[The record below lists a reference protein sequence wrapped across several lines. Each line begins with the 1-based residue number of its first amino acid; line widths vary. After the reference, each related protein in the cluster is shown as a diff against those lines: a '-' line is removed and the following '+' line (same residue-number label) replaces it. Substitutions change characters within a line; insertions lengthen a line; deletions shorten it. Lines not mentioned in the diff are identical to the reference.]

1 MKTLRGR
8 VTLLASFKYSV
19 PPDIYLFRVNNENIK
34 TMGEICSN
42 LGINGTSEQRQ
53 NYVIDVFLMF
63 LLLILSRFFTLFR
76 CFHCWL
82 WKSKCQVGWLWWL
95 LSVRVASCWE
105 FYIALLK
112 LCTTNWNESGS
123 VSYQTNLCWGFPVSY
138 NTYIKFKIW
147 YRFVNNTDL
156 NT

>member
-19 PPDIYLFRVNNENIK
+19 PPDIYSFSVNNENTK

-53 NYVIDVFLMF
+53 NYIIDVFQMF

-82 WKSKCQVGWLWWL
+82 WKSKVSG
-95 LSVRVASCWE
+95 SVIVMTFVSCVASCWE

-147 YRFVNNTDL
+147 YRFVNDTDL